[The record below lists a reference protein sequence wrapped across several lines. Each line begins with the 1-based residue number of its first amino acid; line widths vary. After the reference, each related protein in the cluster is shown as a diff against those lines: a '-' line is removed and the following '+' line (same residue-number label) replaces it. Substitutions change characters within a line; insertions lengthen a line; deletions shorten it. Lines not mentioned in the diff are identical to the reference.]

1 MYANNLYGWA
11 MSQKLPI
18 DDFEWKKMSKFN
30 EKFIKNCDENS
41 DIQYILETD
50 AEYPKKL
57 HNLLNDLPFFTRTNE
72 NSKMQQACM
81 QSLR

>member
-1 MYANNLYGWA
+1 MILNG
-11 MSQKLPI
+11 
-18 DDFEWKKMSKFN
+18 KKMSKFN

-50 AEYPKKL
+50 AKYPKRL
-57 HNLLNDLPFFTRTNE
+57 HNPLNDLPFFTRKNE

>member
-11 MSQKLPI
+11 VSQKLAI
-18 DDFEWKKMSKFN
+18 DDFKWKKMSKFN

-41 DIQYILETD
+41 DIQYILEK
-50 AEYPKKL
+50 YPKRL
-57 HNLLNDLPFFTRTNE
+57 HNPLNDLPFFTRKNE

>member
-1 MYANNLYGWA
+1 
-11 MSQKLPI
+11 MSQTLAI
-18 DDFEWKKMSKFN
+18 DDFKWKKMSKFN

-50 AEYPKKL
+50 AKYPKRL
-57 HNLLNDLPFFTRTNE
+57 HNPLNDLPFFTRKNE

-81 QSLR
+81 QSVR

>member
-1 MYANNLYGWA
+1 
-11 MSQKLPI
+11 MSQKLAI
-18 DDFEWKKMSKFN
+18 DDFKWKKMSKFN

-50 AEYPKKL
+50 AKYPKRL
-57 HNLLNDLPFFTRTNE
+57 HNHLPFFTRKNE